1 MKKAFAKVV
10 NNSLTNRK

>member
-10 NNSLTNRK
+10 NNSLGNRK